1 MWTLTSLLTTASPFV
16 VAVLEIVPS
25 LTALLWA
32 TATFTKSQP
41 TGRELF
47 GTHISPMFLSMNL
60 WPRYSTVRWPPIK
73 SYAPTTRLGC
83 MPGDYLLTHLPT
95 ISTHTSSPC
104 TLLILYSLKA
114 LAPGPT
120 ALLLQPGWLTD
131 LLQELSIVNS
141 TASSHVWG
149 ALPCRQTFFKN
160 SWTSITQPTLCN
172 LSSPML
178 RLQKDMSM
186 TSPLH
191 SLPPHR
197 SACPRSYFSLE
208 S

>member
-1 MWTLTSLLTTASPFV
+1 
-16 VAVLEIVPS
+16 
-25 LTALLWA
+25 
-32 TATFTKSQP
+32 
-41 TGRELF
+41 
-47 GTHISPMFLSMNL
+47 
-60 WPRYSTVRWPPIK
+60 
-73 SYAPTTRLGC
+73 
-83 MPGDYLLTHLPT
+83 MPGDYLPTHLPT

-131 LLQELSIVNS
+131 LLQELNIVNS

-172 LSSPML
+172 LSSPMF

-186 TSPLH
+186 TSPV
-191 SLPPHR
+191 SLTP
-197 SACPRSYFSLE
+197 SASFSMSTIVFLLGVLMK
-208 S
+208 SSLITSITAGLQC